1 MSILVTGGT
10 GFIGR
15 EVIRNLLDAGRSVTV
30 LARRGNGRSAF
41 ERVSAALGGVPSDSD
56 FNVVEGDLAMRDCGL
71 SQSAWRWLRAVVDTV
86 VHCAGD
92 SRFEPEVRAT
102 YVAGHIDG
110 PVRLLEGLA
119 TGRLVRWAQVSTAF
133 VCGRRAGTILEHEA
147 DLGQTFNNVYER
159 VKLDAELA
167 VRTAGVRCG
176 VDVRVF
182 RPSIVVGTAPAT
194 AGGRPSNLLFT
205 FIRALA
211 ALARTGGVPLRIAA
225 SPGVRFNIVPIAYVA
240 AAIVDLAE
248 RAEAS
253 GTTVHLVVRD
263 APTQNT
269 VLRAIA
275 ERVGLHG
282 VRLVEASSEAPD
294 CPSRVERAVARML
307 APYRPYLTQD
317 MRFDDTTAA
326 QLLASSAVE
335 RPRLSREAVDALVNQ
350 ALVAPATLG
359 PSMPMVS

>member
-1 MSILVTGGT
+1 PRPLPSHAELLRRSGDLRPRLRLPGAGRLQEPRPDGGPGLQSAAEALRRQRSRSRALAHLGSWIPRPRAVAKNLLHRLAAGTSCARPRYGGLRRAMAWPCRPDTRDAVAGRRAVMSILVTGGT

-102 YVAGHIDG
+102 YVAGHIAG

-119 TGRLVRWAQVSTAF
+119 TGRLVRWAHVSTAF

-194 AGGRPSNLLFT
+194 AGGRPSNPLFP
-205 FIRALA
+205 F
-211 ALARTGGVPLRIAA
+211 LR
-225 SPGVRFNIVPIAYVA
+225 PPP
-240 AAIVDLAE
+240 
-248 RAEAS
+248 
-253 GTTVHLVVRD
+253 
-263 APTQNT
+263 AP
-269 VLRAIA
+269 
-275 ERVGLHG
+275 
-282 VRLVEASSEAPD
+282 
-294 CPSRVERAVARML
+294 
-307 APYRPYLTQD
+307 
-317 MRFDDTTAA
+317 
-326 QLLASSAVE
+326 
-335 RPRLSREAVDALVNQ
+335 PR
-350 ALVAPATLG
+350 
-359 PSMPMVS
+359 